1 MIKRAGQAE
10 KLSLIMAGT
19 VADHS
24 FLYAANCDQHCTA
37 AMRYE
42 PDRLATE
49 HADCCHRD
57 LAISPG

>member
-1 MIKRAGQAE
+1 
-10 KLSLIMAGT
+10 
-19 VADHS
+19 
-24 FLYAANCDQHCTA
+24 
-37 AMRYE
+37 MRYE